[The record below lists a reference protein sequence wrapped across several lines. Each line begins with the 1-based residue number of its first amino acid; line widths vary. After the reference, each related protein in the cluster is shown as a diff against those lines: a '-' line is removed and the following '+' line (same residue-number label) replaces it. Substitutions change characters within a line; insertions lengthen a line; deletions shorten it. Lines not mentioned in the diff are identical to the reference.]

1 MKSISRLTKRL
12 NQLNLSYARKA
23 DLISKYKKADPILT
37 KEMNE
42 YFGIKAAPPRKKAFK
57 KNIIKKRKLVTRPRT
72 SPQKKNE
79 YKSSSKQ
86 KTIHQYSKTNKQT
99 YRGSHASVFDH
110 KARPTPD
117 LHLEADKLLDKEYLK
132 NS

>member
-99 YRGSHASVFDH
+99 NI
-110 KARPTPD
+110 PW
-117 LHLEADKLLDKEYLK
+117 
-132 NS
+132 